1 MTVGA
6 VSRPSIGRRTVW
18 WLAAHPVLTTFLLA
32 ATLQLLWL
40 ATLANSGGDIAA
52 QDAWAEFA
60 RRYPR
65 SAYNLAWYGGIHPV
79 SYSVVS
85 PYVMAVLGVR
95 TTMVLSG
102 TVASALVALIVVRSG
117 VARPIWASVV
127 AALAFFANA
136 ISGRTTFVLGA
147 VFGLAALAVVF
158 SWSEEWTHGSSTR
171 RLVRRVLIA
180 TLAALATF
188 GSPLAGLVV
197 GIVAAALWLVRRRG
211 DSLLLG
217 VPPVIVVAL
226 SAWLFPFGGK
236 QPMAWPSII
245 LPLCLC
251 LGVLLTAPRRW
262 RIVRWSTVVYAAFVL
277 FAWIVPTPIGTN
289 IGRLSLVFGGVVVAA
304 ILTSGEVVA
313 PRWWTRT
320 TRLGAIITASM
331 TLAAS
336 LIWQGATSTKDELHT
351 APASAWT
358 YDTAPLLAELSSRH
372 ASLARVEVV
381 PSASHREAA
390 ALAEYVNLARGW
402 NRQADAERNPLFYD
416 ENAPITPDTYLDWL
430 HRWAVGYVVLPPG
443 QPDDAAVEESQ
454 LIDGG
459 LPYLR
464 LVWADADWR
473 LYKVTDATPLADQ
486 PAQVETFGPAELE
499 LYLPRA
505 ADVLVRVPYSPWLAL
520 VDADGNPIAAPSAA
534 QEGGEAINVEGCLAR
549 WKEPDAEGTDDVWTE
564 LRAPA
569 AGIYRIAAPY
579 TVHRGTACPDSDD
592 QGTVE

>member
-6 VSRPSIGRRTVW
+6 VSRPSIGRRTAW
-18 WLAAHPVLTTFLLA
+18 WLAAHPILTTFLLA
-32 ATLQLLWL
+32 AALQLLWL
-40 ATLANSGGDIAA
+40 ATLATSGGDIAA

-85 PYVMAVLGVR
+85 PYVMAALGVR
-95 TTMVLSG
+95 TTMVVSG
-102 TVASALVALIVVRSG
+102 TVASALVSLLLVRSG
-117 VARPIWASVV
+117 AARPIWPSIVG
-127 AALAFFANA
+127 ALAFFANA

-158 SWSEEWTHGSSTR
+158 SWGDEWTQGSPTR
-171 RLVRRVLIA
+171 RLVRRALVA
-180 TLAALATF
+180 GLAALATF
-188 GSPLAGLVV
+188 GSPLAGLVI
-197 GIVAAALWLVRRRG
+197 GIVAVALWPVRRRG

-217 VPPVIVVAL
+217 VPPVVVVAL

-236 QPMAWPSII
+236 QPMSWPSII
-245 LPLCLC
+245 LPLVLC
-251 LGVLLTAPRRW
+251 FGVLLTAPRSW

-277 FAWIVPTPIGTN
+277 FAWIVPSPIGTN

-304 ILTSGEVVA
+304 ILTSGNVSA
-313 PRWWTRT
+313 PAWWTRT
-320 TRLGAIITASM
+320 TRLGAVLT
-331 TLAAS
+331 TS
-336 LIWQGATSTKDELHT
+336 LLLVTSLVWQGATSTKDELHT

-358 YDTAPLLAELSSRH
+358 YDTAPLLAELSARH

-416 ENAPITPDTYLDWL
+416 ESAPITPATYLDWL

-443 QPDDAAVEESQ
+443 APDDAAVQESQ
-454 LIDGG
+454 LIDSG

-473 LYKVTDATPLADQ
+473 LYQVTDATPLADP
-486 PAQVETFGPAELE
+486 PAKVESFGPAELE

-520 VDADGNPIAAPSAA
+520 VDADGSPIPAPTAI
-534 QEGGEAINVEGCLAR
+534 QDGGEPLNIDGCLAR
-549 WKEPDAEGTDDVWTE
+549 WKQPESEGDDDVWTE

-579 TVHRGTACPDSDD
+579 TVHRGTACPASDE